1 MGRSGNPHKREA
13 RQISAKQRQEKSS
26 ATTAQETPATVVPDI
41 TEAPSRAQV
50 QLQELP
56 EHWKN
61 PCKDPTTSEHKD
73 TPSDC
78 FWITPPIIYNKPR
91 VRQEDHAT
99 AA

>member
-1 MGRSGNPHKREA
+1 MGRSGNPQNRLA
-13 RQISAKQRQEKSS
+13 RQERAKEREEAQS
-26 ATTAQETPATVVPDI
+26 ATTAQETPETVVPDI

-61 PCKDPTTSEHKD
+61 PCKDPTSCEHKD

-78 FWITPPIIYNKPR
+78 FWITPPIIYNKPQ
-91 VRQEDHAT
+91 VAQEDHAT